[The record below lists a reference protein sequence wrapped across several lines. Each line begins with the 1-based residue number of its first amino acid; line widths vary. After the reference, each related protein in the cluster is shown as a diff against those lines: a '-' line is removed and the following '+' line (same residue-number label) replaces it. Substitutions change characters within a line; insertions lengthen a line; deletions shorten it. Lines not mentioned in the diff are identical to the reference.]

1 MRKEKSGAPP
11 VLRKARDALRS
22 KIGPVNYTRLLTQS
36 IPYII
41 MFYLVDKEAW
51 LYRNCIGGSSFDKVM
66 AVLMN
71 FGLPF
76 QKPMPSFHPY
86 DLLSGLAGALLLWA
100 VVAYRKKNAKKYRQ
114 GEEYGSARWSA

>member
-1 MRKEKSGAPP
+1 
-11 VLRKARDALRS
+11 
-22 KIGPVNYTRLLTQS
+22 
-36 IPYII
+36 

-51 LYRNCIGGSSFDKVM
+51 LYRNCIGGSSFDKVV

-86 DLLSGLAGALLLWA
+86 DLLSGFALALILWA
-100 VVAYRKKNAKKYRQ
+100 VVAYRKKNAKK
-114 GEEYGSARWSA
+114 